1 MYCHTHNVMHRDLKP
16 ENILI
21 FRPVGGG
28 SVCERSEMD
37 TSGRLALDL
46 KHTDFGWSVVN
57 HGATRK
63 TVCGTKTYMAPEIM
77 NALGTPGYSY
87 EAESYA
93 CRVVW
98 GG

>member
-1 MYCHTHNVMHRDLKP
+1 
-16 ENILI
+16 
-21 FRPVGGG
+21 
-28 SVCERSEMD
+28 MD
-37 TSGRLALDL
+37 KSGRLSLDVKL
-46 KHTDFGWSVVN
+46 TDFGWSVVN

-93 CRVVW
+93 CRVIW
-98 GG
+98 DG